1 MATTGDAFIDT
12 IYNTIDSTIH
22 VIYTATWESYYGIST
37 TVENIIIKS
46 STKIHPRL
54 ASFINTVYYH
64 GVILEN
70 FIYIFLLATCLCL
83 IFGSKTIVKWPLFL
97 ICSGVVIFD
106 YFIYF
111 FIIRLSIY
119 IFETILIAFTPS
131 ECSLAAHQKHNAD
144 TYEEWREAAEKLD
157 QLQNRSPRFEEGYNW
172 KFLVNTTEQLK
183 QSVIDRDIKK
193 LLSVLQV
200 CTRNNVGGIMN
211 EELFNKTHL
220 GEPKIEVN
228 EFIDAVVAA
237 IESVSTYII
246 NNNQVESIE
255 NLNELK
261 RVYKIFK
268 LALIQYGETALCLS
282 GGAGM
287 GYYHYGV
294 IKALLENK
302 MLPKILSGTSAG
314 AVIAA
319 MVGTYTD
326 EELLGILNDP
336 DNLFQRC
343 HPLDDSWMVCFQ
355 RYLKEGT
362 LLDSKRMMKKL
373 IEQHTNGYTTFAE
386 AYVRTGR
393 SLNISV
399 SISGKGGA
407 NTLIC
412 NRFTTPDVVIASAV
426 LASCALP
433 ILLKPCELLKKD
445 PLTGKIYGESSS
457 HNYGNDHHD
466 AFERYIDGSF
476 QQDLPLDTLS
486 SSFNARFFIVSQ
498 TEPHLLPF
506 IFNSEGEGG
515 MPTSGRLFSGGLRGG
530 FFLSAAEVFVKNHI
544 MFMFKFMKDC
554 SIVPYFFGEDFSS
567 SMLQDTKGDITL
579 APPIFF
585 SSYMKLFK
593 DPSSVKD
600 TEHVLSEGQKIVWKK
615 LPMIRNR
622 SRVHYAVQIA
632 IGRLKKKRDH
642 YLANGNNN
650 SRRYGNHHHNHNV
663 GMSRTISND
672 SLTGD
677 PHHMY
682 VDQDIHHTLDNSPQ
696 EIRNGNKNNDDDDD
710 DNTRIKSRKQRSRTK
725 SRRRRVVGGTT
736 R

>member
-1 MATTGDAFIDT
+1 
-12 IYNTIDSTIH
+12 
-22 VIYTATWESYYGIST
+22 
-37 TVENIIIKS
+37 
-46 STKIHPRL
+46 
-54 ASFINTVYYH
+54 
-64 GVILEN
+64 
-70 FIYIFLLATCLCL
+70 
-83 IFGSKTIVKWPLFL
+83 
-97 ICSGVVIFD
+97 
-106 YFIYF
+106 
-111 FIIRLSIY
+111 
-119 IFETILIAFTPS
+119 
-131 ECSLAAHQKHNAD
+131 
-144 TYEEWREAAEKLD
+144 
-157 QLQNRSPRFEEGYNW
+157 
-172 KFLVNTTEQLK
+172 
-183 QSVIDRDIKK
+183 
-193 LLSVLQV
+193 
-200 CTRNNVGGIMN
+200 
-211 EELFNKTHL
+211 
-220 GEPKIEVN
+220 
-228 EFIDAVVAA
+228 
-237 IESVSTYII
+237 
-246 NNNQVESIE
+246 
-255 NLNELK
+255 
-261 RVYKIFK
+261 
-268 LALIQYGETALCLS
+268 
-282 GGAGM
+282 M

-515 MPTSGRLFSGGLRGG
+515 MPTSWRLFSGGLRGG
-530 FFLSAAEVFVKNHI
+530 FFLSSFAESHHA
-544 MFMFKFMKDC
+544 MFKFAKDC
-554 SIVPYFFGEDFSS
+554 SIVPYFFAKI
-567 SMLQDTKGDITL
+567 LVVPCCDTKGDITL

-593 DPSSVKD
+593 DPSSGKIQNMYCLKVK
-600 TEHVLSEGQKIVWKK
+600 K
-615 LPMIRNR
+615 
-622 SRVHYAVQIA
+622 
-632 IGRLKKKRDH
+632 
-642 YLANGNNN
+642 
-650 SRRYGNHHHNHNV
+650 
-663 GMSRTISND
+663 
-672 SLTGD
+672 
-677 PHHMY
+677 
-682 VDQDIHHTLDNSPQ
+682 
-696 EIRNGNKNNDDDDD
+696 
-710 DNTRIKSRKQRSRTK
+710 
-725 SRRRRVVGGTT
+725 
-736 R
+736 